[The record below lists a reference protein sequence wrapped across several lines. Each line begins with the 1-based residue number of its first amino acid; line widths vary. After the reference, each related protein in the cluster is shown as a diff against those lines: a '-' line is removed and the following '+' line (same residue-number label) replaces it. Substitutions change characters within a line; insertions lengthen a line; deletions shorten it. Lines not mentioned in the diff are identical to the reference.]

1 MRALAVGS
9 FPARA
14 LFIDDDTYR
23 HLNTSFLWRAALQGQ
38 SAAFIVH
45 EVKGMVETVELSEY
59 FSTLAH
65 LVMMEHEDLHWIRSA
80 NVSIGFVESDRAK
93 KSNGRLCLGECVKV
107 KELYKPYCPHDFLV
121 VVYSPNVQGM
131 SEEQLKILL
140 YHELLHVGMSED
152 GEEVKYIVNP
162 HDVEDFRKI
171 IDRYGLDWAK
181 PSRTTGK
188 GKQ

>member
-1 MRALAVGS
+1 
-9 FPARA
+9 
-14 LFIDDDTYR
+14 
-23 HLNTSFLWRAALQGQ
+23 
-38 SAAFIVH
+38 
-45 EVKGMVETVELSEY
+45 MVETVELSEY

-80 NVSIGFVESDRAK
+80 NVSIGFVESDRPK
-93 KSNGRLCLGECVKV
+93 KSGGRLCLGECVKV

-171 IDRYGLDWAK
+171 IDRYGIDWAR
-181 PSRTTGK
+181 PSRPTGK
-188 GKQ
+188 GRQ